1 MLRKCK
7 WLVGLMIITL
17 LLPLSALADELSGSL
32 EIGGSSVGVNDDGSK
47 VNEYVNGRLDD
58 GKTVTGNISL
68 EAANEAAAFE
78 MDLESE
84 GANDQTGSMEIDLG
98 RIIRIDGS
106 YSALEHQLDH
116 DQINYLD
123 AAIDRG
129 FNDPATPAQL
139 PGVPSPN
146 AVPAFILVDPN
157 ASTDTLALGG
167 VPVYWGAG
175 DKVPLPGVAGID
187 GDEYIIQTGGATLSG
202 EDLTPNKAFSI
213 VRKEY
218 ETDLEIALPFLPGV
232 TFDAGYRHETREGI
246 DQAISMSK
254 CAGCH
259 VTGVSKEIDEETRD
273 LKAGLTG
280 KFGPLTLRYEL
291 NEREF
296 INKATAATNVYDPVI
311 KPGQAFDNAAF
322 DNRMSYDYGDGAL
335 PYDVTP
341 ESEKQTHLL
350 KARLDLPKET
360 TIVGSYITSEVES
373 DKTDEPGIFDL
384 KTDKLTTTYDAYGL
398 KVAAKLGKKIKLSG
412 KVRASE
418 TEGDKYDVTFTTLTA
433 PTSPAAGITFDAT
446 NDGQF
451 TSSYESA
458 ASREAL
464 EADLDLVWR
473 LSRKNTLRL
482 GYEYEMT
489 DREDEID
496 ETTSHTV
503 KASINSR
510 AIKKIAIRAGYEF
523 QSIDNPY
530 HNPTAA
536 LVPVT
541 DNRAQPYGGL
551 TQDSFIVAGNNDL
564 YGTSFYDAR
573 IADLSNQPDTV
584 HEMKF
589 NATWSVSPRFAATLN
604 YRLRMEENDL
614 NHSKWEQLT
623 SVPTLS
629 AWYGATDKLSLTAAY
644 NLFDQRSETAFCQGF
659 YDG

>member
-1 MLRKCK
+1 
-7 WLVGLMIITL
+7 
-17 LLPLSALADELSGSL
+17 
-32 EIGGSSVGVNDDGSK
+32 
-47 VNEYVNGRLDD
+47 
-58 GKTVTGNISL
+58 
-68 EAANEAAAFE
+68 
-78 MDLESE
+78 
-84 GANDQTGSMEIDLG
+84 
-98 RIIRIDGS
+98 
-106 YSALEHQLDH
+106 
-116 DQINYLD
+116 
-123 AAIDRG
+123 
-129 FNDPATPAQL
+129 
-139 PGVPSPN
+139 
-146 AVPAFILVDPN
+146 
-157 ASTDTLALGG
+157 
-167 VPVYWGAG
+167 
-175 DKVPLPGVAGID
+175 
-187 GDEYIIQTGGATLSG
+187 
-202 EDLTPNKAFSI
+202 
-213 VRKEY
+213 
-218 ETDLEIALPFLPGV
+218 
-232 TFDAGYRHETREGI
+232 
-246 DQAISMSK
+246 
-254 CAGCH
+254 
-259 VTGVSKEIDEETRD
+259 
-273 LKAGLTG
+273 
-280 KFGPLTLRYEL
+280 
-291 NEREF
+291 
-296 INKATAATNVYDPVI
+296 
-311 KPGQAFDNAAF
+311 
-322 DNRMSYDYGDGAL
+322 MSYDYGDGAL